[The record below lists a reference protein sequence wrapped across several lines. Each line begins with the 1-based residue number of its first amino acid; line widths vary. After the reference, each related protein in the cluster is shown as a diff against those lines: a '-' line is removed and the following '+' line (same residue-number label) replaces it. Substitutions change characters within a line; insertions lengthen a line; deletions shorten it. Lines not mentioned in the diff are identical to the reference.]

1 MATPA
6 KKKRKL
12 NSDAKASPIAS
23 RTLDFFFGKQK
34 QAAVNPPSNNED
46 VKQDDST
53 QTQLTDEELARKL
66 QAEWDQ
72 EDRNANG
79 ITEESKTHMKE
90 QSIGPLNSQNL
101 ADSIPNGETQYG
113 DKLEKPEQELPQ
125 TKPKSTLFESKI
137 NHTLTLQ
144 SNGSA
149 QETISSTIPF
159 DESPLTFEPSKYV
172 AQLQGHWAAEG
183 GDASYALLTR
193 CFVLINSTQSRI
205 KIVDAMVNL
214 LRVLI
219 EGDPSSLLPTVCTAI
234 PFCMN
239 FKPSLAHVV
248 LFDSLQLRDFS
259 YYHPYVLQY
268 QSDLAI
274 CIGLA
279 CNKRD

>member
-1 MATPA
+1 MATPV

-12 NSDAKASPIAS
+12 NSDAKASPITS
-23 RTLDFFFGKQK
+23 RNLDFFFGKQK

-46 VKQDDST
+46 VKQDGSS

-72 EDRNANG
+72 EERNVNG
-79 ITEESKTHMKE
+79 ISEEPRTRMKE
-90 QSIGPLNSQNL
+90 QSIGPSNSQNL
-101 ADSIPNGETQYG
+101 AESIPNGENQYG
-113 DKLEKPEQELPQ
+113 EKLEKPEQEQPQ
-125 TKPKSTLFESKI
+125 TKLKSNTFESKI
-137 NHTLTLQ
+137 SHTLTLQ

-149 QETISSTIPF
+149 EEAISSNIPF
-159 DESPLTFEPSKYV
+159 DESPLTFDPSKYV

-205 KIVDAMVNL
+205 KIVDTMVNL

-234 PFCMN
+234 PFFIN
-239 FKPSLAHVV
+239 PKPSLAHVV
-248 LFDSLQLRDFS
+248 LFNSLQLLDFS
-259 YYHPYVLQY
+259 CYDPYVL
-268 QSDLAI
+268 
-274 CIGLA
+274 
-279 CNKRD
+279 